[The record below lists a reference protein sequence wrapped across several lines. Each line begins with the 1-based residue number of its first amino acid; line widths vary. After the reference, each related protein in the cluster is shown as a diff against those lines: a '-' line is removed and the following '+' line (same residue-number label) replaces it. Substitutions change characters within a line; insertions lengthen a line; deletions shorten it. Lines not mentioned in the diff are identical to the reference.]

1 MNYSEEMLRL
11 RTQQVI
17 ALQNKVQELTAK
29 VEVAQKQLET
39 YVND

>member
-29 VEVAQKQLET
+29 VEVTQKQLET